1 MFESQIIAKGV
12 KLFEELGIEIP
23 IKNILNLSHLPE
35 VYGKTIGGI
44 NWKVCVVRG
53 PAYFNLGH
61 AYQVRMDVDV
71 NISSTA
77 AASSMKKPFRAEVTL
92 GLKHVKGGGYN
103 KELGSINNHTLNVP
117 STILSAPDGIPLKLS
132 FNITDIVVY
141 A

>member
-1 MFESQIIAKGV
+1 MFESQIMVKGV

-44 NWKVCVVRG
+44 NWKVGVVRG
-53 PAYFNLGH
+53 PDYCNR
-61 AYQVRMDVDV
+61 YCNQVRMEIDV
-71 NISSTA
+71 NVSSTA
-77 AASSMKKPFRAEVTL
+77 AASSMKKPFREEVTL

-103 KELGSINNHTLNVP
+103 KELGSINNHTLNFP

-132 FNITDIVVY
+132 FNITDTAVY